1 MPGKILAAIF
11 RKGHSASWMMVYGPQ
26 KEVGKM
32 FRSLMQY
39 GMGRLADNA
48 RTQSCVYSSWMSHG
62 LPREDFFGCDVSMMK
77 VSKLLK
83 KEGIQLIVTGHR
95 PVGDAPWPIQLS
107 PKNGDETAT

>member
-1 MPGKILAAIF
+1 
-11 RKGHSASWMMVYGPQ
+11 
-26 KEVGKM
+26 M

-62 LPREDFFGCDVSMMK
+62 LPREDFFTCDVSMMK
-77 VSKLLK
+77 VSNLLK
-83 KEGIQLIVTGHR
+83 KEGIQLIVTGHQ

-107 PKNGDETAT
+107 PKNGDETATWILPCDTSYSGDTRWTTIEGIKSIDTTNLG